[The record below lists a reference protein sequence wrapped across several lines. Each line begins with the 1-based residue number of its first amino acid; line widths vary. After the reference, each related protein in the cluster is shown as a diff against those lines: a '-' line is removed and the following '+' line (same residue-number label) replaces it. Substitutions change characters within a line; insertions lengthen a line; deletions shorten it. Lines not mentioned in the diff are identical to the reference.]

1 VLSSL
6 LIKNIV
12 LIDQLTV
19 AFRPGF
25 CALTG
30 ETGAGK
36 SILLDSL
43 GLALGARSDAG
54 LIRKGAEQAQ
64 VTAEFE
70 IDAKHPVYSLLAGQG
85 IEIESGEPLLLRRMI
100 LPDGR
105 SKASIND
112 QPVSV
117 GLLRA
122 AGDLLVE
129 IHGQFDTQGL
139 LDPKTHRGLL
149 DEYAGIDTA
158 ALAGAWQGWQ
168 EAARLLAEAR
178 DAIARAQSDEE
189 YLRAAIEDLDELAP
203 QAGEEEKLAAL
214 RDRLMRREQILQAL
228 NTAHA
233 ALEESQR
240 TANSGWRALER
251 AGGEGVAEILDGIDR
266 AVAELQEAAARIE
279 SLSADL
285 SEEGRGL
292 EEIDDRLHA
301 LRAQA
306 RKHHCAADDLPAL
319 RDALAA
325 RLNAIEGGA
334 ESVAELERK
343 VAAARKAYMTAAE
356 AAHQARFAAAQK
368 LDKLVAKEL
377 PPLKLEKA
385 RFETAVQALP
395 ENEWGPQGS
404 DLVRFRV
411 ATNPGAAAGD
421 LHKIASGGEMSR
433 FMLALKVV
441 LAEVGAA
448 QCLVFDEADSGIG
461 GPTAAAVGERF
472 ARLAKKRQVLTVTH
486 SPQVAARAQHHLIV
500 MKEAKKGE
508 TRTTVAALEEMDMR
522 REEVARMLSGA
533 SVTKE
538 ARAAAEKLLE
548 KTGS

>member
-1 VLSSL
+1 MLSSL
-6 LIKNIV
+6 LIKNVV
-12 LIDQLTV
+12 LIDQLKIE
-19 AFRPGF
+19 FQKGF

-70 IDAKHPVYSLLAGQG
+70 IAPKHPVYALLTEQG
-85 IEIESGEPLLLRRMI
+85 IAVETGEPLLLRRI
-100 LPDGR
+100 VTPDGR

-112 QPVSV
+112 QPVSI
-117 GLLRA
+117 GLLRD

-139 LDPKTHRGLL
+139 LDPKTHRGML
-149 DEYAGIDTA
+149 DEYAKVDTGA
-158 ALAGAWQGWQ
+158 IAGAWQEWQ
-168 EAARLLAEAR
+168 AAVKTLADAR
-178 DAIARAQSDEE
+178 EAIAHAQRDEA
-189 YLRAAIEDLDELAP
+189 YLRGAVEDLDELSP
-203 QAGEEEKLAAL
+203 QSGEEEKLTTL
-214 RDRLMRREQILQAL
+214 RERLMRREQILQGMNA
-228 NTAHA
+228 AHA
-233 ALEESQR
+233 AIEEAQR
-240 TANSGWRALER
+240 AANGGWRALER
-251 AGGEGVAEILDGIDR
+251 IGGEGMPEILSGIDR
-266 AVAELQEAAARIE
+266 AVAELQECAAQIE
-279 SLSADL
+279 SISADL
-285 SEEGRGL
+285 NESDRGL

-301 LRAQA
+301 LKAQA
-306 RKHHCAADDLPAL
+306 RKHGCAIDDLPAM

-325 RLNAIEGGA
+325 KLNAIEGGENA
-334 ESVAELERK
+334 IAGLAAK
-343 VAAARKAYMTAAE
+343 VAATRKNYVAKADAAHIARAAAAE
-356 AAHQARFAAAQK
+356 K

-385 RFETAVQALP
+385 RFATAVEKQP
-395 ENEWGPQGS
+395 EGEWGPMGS
-404 DLVRFRV
+404 DSVRFRV
-411 ATNPGAAAGD
+411 ATNPGSAPGD

-441 LAEVGAA
+441 LAEVGVAGS
-448 QCLVFDEADSGIG
+448 LVFDEADSGIG

-486 SPQVAARAQHHLIV
+486 SPQVAARAQHHYIV
-500 MKEAKKGE
+500 MKDAKKGE
-508 TRTTVAALEEMDMR
+508 TRTTVIALEEMDAR
-522 REEVARMLSGA
+522 REEVARMLSG
-533 SVTKE
+533 SSITKE
-538 ARAAAEKLLE
+538 ARAAADRLLD